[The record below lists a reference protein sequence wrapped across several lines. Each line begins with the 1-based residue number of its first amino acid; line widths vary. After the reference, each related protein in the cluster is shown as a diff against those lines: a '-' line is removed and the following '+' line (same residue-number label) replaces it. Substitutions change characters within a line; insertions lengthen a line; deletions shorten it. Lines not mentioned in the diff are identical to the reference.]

1 MTGMTKRGRRCSIC
15 KHPDRARIE
24 LLRAGGASLDSLA
37 TKFSVDRTSLHRH
50 WHKHVTP
57 DAKAGYL
64 AGPDQLDALRDKAAA
79 ESDSVLDYLR
89 ITRTALLSS
98 LMACSEAGDARGVS
112 MVAGT
117 LVGCLERIGK
127 ITGQISQITSQTNIN
142 LAILNSPEWASIT
155 GDLLRALAPF
165 PAARTA
171 VAGVLRSREAG
182 TGQIIS
188 LPPAAPRP
196 LSPIIEGTLVDA

>member
-1 MTGMTKRGRRCSIC
+1 LK
-15 KHPDRARIE
+15 
-24 LLRAGGASLDSLA
+24 AGGASLDSLA
-37 TKFSVDRTSLHRH
+37 TKFDVDRTALHRH

-64 AGPDQLDALRDKAAA
+64 AGPDQLDALRDKARE

-98 LMACSEAGDARGVS
+98 LIACSEAGDARGVS

-171 VAGVLRSREAG
+171 VAAVLRARETAA
-182 TGQIIS
+182 IP
-188 LPPAAPRP
+188 LAPPPPKPAPYP
-196 LSPIIEGTLVDA
+196 VPPIIEGTLVDA